1 MMMFDPPT
9 LPRRSEG
16 MSLMAEFRQCILSG
30 LLLLPLAGGC
40 VKRTVEITSTPS
52 DALVCVNHVEA
63 GRTPFSFEFT
73 HDGTYDVRV
82 AHEECIPLATQASTE
97 VPVWDLPGPDV
108 VAELIP
114 VQMERVIEWHFE
126 LQPLVSDPQ
135 ARIASAMKLRDQLE
149 AFGLTHHTTPRVVD
163 IPGDGLP
170 SLFGGPKLPPS
181 DSPSRPGVAP
191 PPAYSPDR
199 GGQIVNE

>member
-1 MMMFDPPT
+1 MV
-9 LPRRSEG
+9 
-16 MSLMAEFRQCILSG
+16 EFRLGILPG

-40 VKRTVEITSTPS
+40 VKRTVEITSTPT
-52 DALVCVNHVEA
+52 DALVWVNHIEA

-73 HDGTYDVRV
+73 HDGIYDVRV
-82 AHEECIPLATQASTE
+82 SHEQYIPLATQASTE

-108 VAELIP
+108 IAELIP
-114 VQMERVIEWHFE
+114 VQMERVVEWHFQ
-126 LQPLVSDPQ
+126 LQPLVNDPQ
-135 ARIASAMKLRDQLE
+135 ARIASAMKLRDQLA

-170 SLFGGPKLPPS
+170 SLFGGAKLPPTT
-181 DSPSRPGVAP
+181 DSPSRPRVAP
-191 PPAYSPDR
+191 PPAYTPDK

>member
-1 MMMFDPPT
+1 MIE
-9 LPRRSEG
+9 LRRF
-16 MSLMAEFRQCILSG
+16 LVPG

-40 VKRTVEITSTPS
+40 VRRTVEITSTPT
-52 DALVCVNHVEA
+52 DALVWVNHVEA

-82 AHEECIPLATQASTE
+82 AHDECIPLATQASTE

-108 VAELIP
+108 IAELVP

-149 AFGLTHHTTPRVVD
+149 AYGLTHRTKPRVVD

-170 SLFGGPKLPPS
+170 SMFGGPKLPPTE
-181 DSPSRPGVAP
+181 SPTRPGVTP
-191 PPAYSPDR
+191 PPAYTPDK